1 MQAYIF
7 YREQGF
13 YTLDLKDDN
22 DAIAN
27 AVYNEGTLKVTDLAG
42 ACNMAKNNSNMFWKL
57 KNKSG
62 EFLGSPIGWWLAL
75 IFWIVTFL
83 ITYFS

>member
-42 ACNMAKNNSNMFWKL
+42 RVIWQKTIQIC
-57 KNKSG
+57 SG
-62 EFLGSPIGWWLAL
+62 N
-75 IFWIVTFL
+75 
-83 ITYFS
+83 